1 MKCSKFILIVFICL
15 ISLTTLI
22 SQEKIN
28 WLSWDEMVQM
38 QKKAKKKIVV
48 DLFTDWCGWCKKMDK
63 TTFENPVVIKYI
75 NENFY
80 PVKFNAEQT
89 EELVFEGKKYKFV
102 NQGRRGY
109 HEFAAAL
116 TQNQLSYPTY
126 VFMDEEIQ
134 LLQVIPGYQEA
145 KSFEYIINFFGGN
158 FYKSVPWTKF
168 EKEFQSRL

>member
-1 MKCSKFILIVFICL
+1 M
-15 ISLTTLI
+15 
-22 SQEKIN
+22 
-28 WLSWDEMVQM
+28 
-38 QKKAKKKIVV
+38 V

-63 TTFENPVVIKYI
+63 TTFENPVIIRYI
-75 NENFY
+75 NDNYY
-80 PVKFNAEQT
+80 PVKFNAEQA
-89 EELVFEGKKYKFV
+89 EELEFEGKKYKFV

-126 VFMDEEIQ
+126 VFMNEDIQ

-158 FYKSVPWTKF
+158 FYQSVPWTKF
-168 EKEFQSRL
+168 EKEFQSKL